1 MNEINLKIL
10 LIGDSAVGKT
20 SILFRYINDEF
31 PDCYISTIGVEYKMK
46 TLMINGKK
54 IILRIWDT
62 SGQERYRSITQNF
75 YRNANGILFVFDIT
89 NKESFNNIKLWL
101 TDSENCETKVTKLLV
116 GNKIDLIDKRNV
128 DKESI
133 EKFAEKKEMKYIETS
148 AKEGINIDEIFREL
162 AELILK
168 GKTDEEINEEYKDNN
183 KNNNSFNILDDS
195 NEELKKKKSCC

>member
-1 MNEINLKIL
+1 MNDINLKIL

-46 TLMINGKK
+46 TLMINGRK
-54 IILRIWDT
+54 INLKIWDT
-62 SGQERYRSITQNF
+62 SGQERYRSITENF

-101 TDSENCETKVTKLLV
+101 TDSENCQTKITKMLV
-116 GNKIDLIDKRNV
+116 GNKIDLIDKRKV
-128 DKESI
+128 DKELTD
-133 EKFAEKKEMKYIETS
+133 KFAEKKEMKYIETS
-148 AKEGINIDEIFREL
+148 AKEGINIDEIFRGL

-168 GKTDEEINEEYKDNN
+168 GKTDEEINEEYKDNR
-183 KNNNSFNILDDS
+183 NNNSFNIFED
-195 NEELKKKKSCC
+195 NKEELKKKKSCC